1 MKQYQKVA
9 GLLLHDAVSLLKQAD
24 KRIEQLERENHQ
36 LQKELVKVKTR
47 GMWRMEK
54 QQAINIAVT
63 CVLASGLDTE
73 TKKEVIESLR
83 MMVSDK

>member
-1 MKQYQKVA
+1 MKQSQKLA

-47 GMWRMEK
+47 GM
-54 QQAINIAVT
+54 
-63 CVLASGLDTE
+63 
-73 TKKEVIESLR
+73 
-83 MMVSDK
+83 